1 MDKKQQKEFF
11 MKKVRLRDKK
21 VQSVQEVDF
30 GDWALPMIAVYKNP
44 DDYPGYYVAR
54 VFNLERPTN
63 VIIVKESLKE
73 IMEDIEEHTDMI
85 FFDQRLDDVS
95 SLVGIYL

>member
-1 MDKKQQKEFF
+1 MDKEQQKEFF
-11 MKKVRLRDKK
+11 MKKVRLQDKK
-21 VQSVQEVDF
+21 VQSVKGIDF
-30 GDWALPMIAVYKNP
+30 GGLVLPIIAVYKNP
-44 DDYPGYYVAR
+44 EDYPNDCVAR
-54 VFNLERPTN
+54 VFDLERPTN

-73 IMEDIEEHTDMI
+73 IMEDIEEHTDMV